1 MDVSET
7 VLPEREIAD
16 NAWASPAVLQCFALM
31 DPAVARALIG
41 VRRAELDLF
50 RSSVFASS
58 EDITEDVLQ
67 SKTTVDTAAYH
78 QAVVVETNPS
88 KTGDVL
94 PILSLPEYKSR
105 ARDIFGDKIRKSV
118 IHRKRKFRK
127 QSVQNVKNVRVY
139 QNKNG
144 QQNATSDNTAVFA
157 AFSKNFVKNSTHQ
170 VSVFFFH
177 LFSNACEDR
186 LRKQQRRC
194 LVCDGQN

>member
-31 DPAVARALIG
+31 DPAVSRALIG

-88 KTGDVL
+88 KTMGF
-94 PILSLPEYKSR
+94 E
-105 ARDIFGDKIRKSV
+105 G
-118 IHRKRKFRK
+118 
-127 QSVQNVKNVRVY
+127 
-139 QNKNG
+139 QNKEVG
-144 QQNATSDNTAVFA
+144 DSPEEKIQETVR
-157 AFSKNFVKNSTHQ
+157 SKRQECSGVPEQKRTTECH
-170 VSVFFFH
+170 V
-177 LFSNACEDR
+177 
-186 LRKQQRRC
+186 
-194 LVCDGQN
+194 G